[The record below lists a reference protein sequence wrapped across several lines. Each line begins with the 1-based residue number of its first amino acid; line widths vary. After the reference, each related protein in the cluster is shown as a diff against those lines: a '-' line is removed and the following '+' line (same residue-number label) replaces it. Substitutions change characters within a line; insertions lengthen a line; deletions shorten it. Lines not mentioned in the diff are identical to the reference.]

1 METVITAIEEKKGSR
16 KRKIYVNG
24 EWRFSLYPGQIH
36 QYQLKEGMEFSDTLY
51 QQIGKETLLPQAK
64 KRVLNLLTAR
74 DRTRRELLEKL
85 AGDGYPEEV
94 CTAAVEYA
102 ESYHYV
108 DDLRFAITYLRSYEE
123 EKSRLQLS
131 MKLKEKGILR
141 EVADEAFEVVREERK
156 ERMGEE
162 FEEAEIVAL
171 RRQIAKKTK
180 NAAPSK
186 KDSAKLFASLAAKG
200 FSSSDIRSIFKEIE
214 DRNILKEIE
223 DCSTFK
229 KMEEFGDWE

>member
-1 METVITAIEEKKGSR
+1 METVITAIEAKKGSR
-16 KRKIYVNG
+16 KQKIYVNG
-24 EWRFSLYPGQIH
+24 EWRFSLYPGQTY
-36 QYQLKEGMEFSDTLY
+36 QYKLKEGMEISDLLY
-51 QQIGKETLLPQAK
+51 QQICKETLLPQAK

-94 CTAAVEYA
+94 CTTAVEYA

-123 EKSRLQLS
+123 EKSHLQLL

-141 EVADEAFEVVREERK
+141 EVADKAFEMVREERE

-180 NAAPSK
+180 SAALSK
-186 KDSAKLFASLAAKG
+186 QDAAKLFASLAAKG
-200 FSSSDIRSIFKEIE
+200 FSPSDIRSMFKQIKECG
-214 DRNILKEIE
+214 DRE
-223 DCSTFK
+223 
-229 KMEEFGDWE
+229 